1 MPYPKAYIYVLA
13 LIPATILG
21 FWPSYFSDIGS
32 GETAFHAHGL
42 SATLWILLLAAQSWS
57 IHNKHFAWHRQLG
70 TFSLALFPV
79 FMTGFFMVFQTLSRK
94 TLEGHNPF
102 VEIIGVGIGSITAIA
117 IITTGYL
124 YYAGLRNRKNVQLHA
139 RYLLAIPFL
148 FAEAVFGRVFNNF
161 VPGLTVNGIEDV
173 ARIYWAFHLSEL
185 LAITIAMFLYLRE
198 RRYGRPFLIV
208 SIAMVLQSVAL
219 EWMGQVYWWQEIF
232 FAVANI
238 PLVTTISAGII
249 VGALI
254 SWIGWSAPQRPKVR
268 RIAAEQ

>member
-1 MPYPKAYIYVLA
+1 
-13 LIPATILG
+13 
-21 FWPSYFSDIGS
+21 
-32 GETAFHAHGL
+32 
-42 SATLWILLLAAQSWS
+42 
-57 IHNKHFAWHRQLG
+57 
-70 TFSLALFPV
+70 
-79 FMTGFFMVFQTLSRK
+79 MVFQTHSRK
-94 TLEGHNPF
+94 TLEGDNPF

-148 FAEAVFGRVFNNF
+148 FAESVFGRVFNNF
-161 VPGLTVNGIEDV
+161 VPGLIVNEIEDV
-173 ARIYWAFHLSEL
+173 ARIYWAFHLAEL
-185 LAITIAMFLYLRE
+185 LAIALAMFLYLRE

-219 EWMGQVYWWQEIF
+219 EWMDQVYWWQEVF

-254 SWIGWSAPQRPKVR
+254 SWMGWSAPQRLQVR
-268 RIAAEQ
+268 RSAAEK

>member
-1 MPYPKAYIYVLA
+1 MPYPKAYIYILA
-13 LIPATILG
+13 LIPVTFLG

-32 GETAFHAHGL
+32 AETAFHAHGV

-57 IHNKHFAWHRQLG
+57 IHNKHSAWHRQLG
-70 TFSLALFPV
+70 TFSLILFPV
-79 FMTGFFMVFQTLSRK
+79 FMAGFFMVFQTHSEK
-94 TLEGHNPF
+94 TLQGHNPF

-148 FAEAVFGRVFNNF
+148 FSESVLGRVFNNF
-161 VPGLTVNGIEDV
+161 VPGLTVNGVEDA

-208 SIAMVLQSVAL
+208 SIAMVLQSVAM
-219 EWMGQVYWWQEIF
+219 EWIDQVQWWQEIF
-232 FAVANI
+232 FAMANI
-238 PLVTTISAGII
+238 PLVATISAGII

-254 SWIGWSAPQRPKVR
+254 SWMGWSVPARPKVS